1 MTYLKL
7 SSLFFIAVFTTA
19 CSTMEV
25 KTNTTAFYVSEYK
38 SAGSIFVI
46 SADAE
51 KNNSLEF
58 ANYKKKIEAKL
69 VVTGYSIAANADLA
83 EYIASVAYGIGN
95 GKTSVILTPRLSS
108 PNALYGGRL
117 STKPYRHYMMPS
129 YDVVGASANLIT
141 TYTRAIKLD
150 IVVAKSLKK
159 GKIDQAQKVY
169 ESKVKST
176 GECAVIA
183 GIFDQLLEAMFQNFP
198 GDNGKTITA
207 TIPYDGQCD

>member
-7 SSLFFIAVFTTA
+7 SSLFFITVFTTA

-25 KTNTTAFYVSEYK
+25 KTHTTAFYISEYT
-38 SAGSIFVI
+38 STGSIFVI

-69 VVTGYSIAANADLA
+69 AVTGYSIAANADLA
-83 EYIASVAYGIGN
+83 EYIAIVAYGTGN
-95 GKTSVILTPRLSS
+95 GKKSVILSPIISS

-117 STKPYRHYMMPS
+117 STNPYRHYMMTS
-129 YDVVGASANLIT
+129 YSAVATSANTIT
-141 TYTRAIKLD
+141 TYTRAIALD
-150 IVVAKSLKK
+150 IVVAKSFKT
-159 GKIDQAQKVY
+159 GKIDKAQKVY

-176 GECAVIA
+176 GECAVVA

-207 TIPYDGQCD
+207 TIPYDGRCD